1 MLRVYTTPNCSSCKK
16 VKGFF
21 DKYHIEYTEKNFFS
35 TPLTR
40 EDVYKM
46 LSYSENG
53 FSDLIATRSK
63 IIKENDIDIDKM
75 KTSELIDFIIANPSI
90 LKRPIIISDMEMQI
104 GYNDEDITLFV
115 PDEVR
120 NEVCGECLSDV
131 ECNFQDAIESIK
143 KAGK

>member
-1 MLRVYTTPNCSSCKK
+1 MLKLYTTPNCSSCKK
-16 VKGFF
+16 VKIFF
-21 DKYHIEYTEKNFFS
+21 EKYHIEYSEKNFFS

-53 FSDLIATRSK
+53 FNDIISTRSK
-63 IIKENDIDIDKM
+63 IIKENNIDIDKM
-75 KTSELIDFIIANPSI
+75 KTSELIDFIIKNPSV

-115 PDEVR
+115 PDSVR
-120 NEVCGECLSDV
+120 DEVCDECASDID
-131 ECNFQDAIESIK
+131 CNFDEAISIIK
-143 KAGK
+143 KQL